1 MSTAPRYIPH
11 YTIEDYRHWEGAWEL
26 IDGIPIAMSPSP
38 FGPHERIVTELS
50 RQVSNQLIENKS
62 QCRVYCNLDW
72 IISDDTVVRPDLMVV
87 CGQQPE
93 RHLDHAPDL
102 AVEVLSESTRQHDLT
117 VKRALYLENQVAHYS
132 KIVAIILLVNSIS
145 RDIILIAL
153 VCLRERQSKFDLSR
167 SNLNLR

>member
-1 MSTAPRYIPH
+1 
-11 YTIEDYRHWEGAWEL
+11 
-26 IDGIPIAMSPSP
+26 
-38 FGPHERIVTELS
+38 VTELS

-117 VKRALYLENQVAHYS
+117 VKRALYLENQVAHYLVVDPS
-132 KIVAIILLVNSIS
+132 ANTLLLASANGEIS
-145 RDIILIAL
+145 FGQGETISLTLGKDGCHVEIECGRLF
-153 VCLRERQSKFDLSR
+153 E
-167 SNLNLR
+167 